1 MNQVSDARLAIAC
14 HKAGIVPSLF
24 LSSFYLDVIE
34 KELIEYRKHVIGGD
48 LLLSVTCSDL
58 IPNVIKL
65 IVDYQ
70 VTHLELIDYHPAIE
84 NKSERIIELI
94 RNSGIKVSL
103 KMTTYLGK
111 AKYISLFDSV
121 LIKGPD
127 SAARVVDT
135 NKNLMERFVDAKLL
149 YPNTPIIVCGGISTS
164 KEIKEYLEAG
174 AEAVSLGTV
183 FALSEESCIHKDKK
197 ISLVNMNYNNV
208 TKLQLKDTHQNA
220 IVFSHIRNSDF
231 DGNNTSGLRVG
242 RDTADK
248 GLIFIGKG
256 IDNINAIKP
265 VSEIVKEL
273 TKDVQ
278 I

>member
-24 LSSFYLDVIE
+24 LSSFCYDIIE
-34 KELIEYRKHVIGGD
+34 KELIEYRNHVVGGD
-48 LLLSVTCSDL
+48 LLLSVACSDL
-58 IPNVIKL
+58 IPNIIKL
-65 IVDYQ
+65 IVDYR
-70 VTHLELIDYHPAIE
+70 VTHLELIDYHPTIE
-84 NKSERIIELI
+84 NSSSRIIELI

-103 KMTTYLGK
+103 KMATYLGK
-111 AKYISLFDSV
+111 TEYLSLFDAID
-121 LIKGPD
+121 IKGPD
-127 SAARVVDT
+127 GAARVFKTD
-135 NKNLMERFVDAKLL
+135 KSLMKKFLDAKSL
-149 YPNTPIIVCGGISTS
+149 YSNIPIIVSGGISTS
-164 KEIKEYLEAG
+164 KEIKEYLDAG

-183 FALSEESCIHKDKK
+183 FALSEESRINMDKK
-197 ISLVNMNYNNV
+197 RSLINMRYDDV
-208 TKLQLKDTHQNA
+208 TKLELKDSQQNA
-220 IVFSHIRNSDF
+220 IVFSHIPNKE
-231 DGNNTSGLRVG
+231 GNNTVGLRVG

>member
-24 LSSFYLDVIE
+24 LSSFCYDIIE
-34 KELIEYRKHVIGGD
+34 KELIEYRNHVVGGD

-58 IPNVIKL
+58 IPSIIKL
-65 IVDYQ
+65 IVDHQ
-70 VTHLELIDYHPAIE
+70 VTHLELIDYHPTIE
-84 NKSERIIELI
+84 NSSSRIIELI
-94 RNSGIKVSL
+94 RNSGIKVYL
-103 KMTTYLGK
+103 KLTTYLEKEG
-111 AKYISLFDSV
+111 YISSFDAI

-135 NKNLMERFVDAKLL
+135 NKKLMERFVDAKLL

-164 KEIKEYLEAG
+164 KEIKEYLDAG

-183 FALSEESCIHKDKK
+183 FALSEESRINMDKK
-197 ISLVNMNYNNV
+197 RSLINMRYDDV
-208 TKLQLKDTHQNA
+208 TKLELKDSQQNA
-220 IVFSHIRNSDF
+220 IVFSHIPNKE
-231 DGNNTSGLRVG
+231 GNNTVGLRVG